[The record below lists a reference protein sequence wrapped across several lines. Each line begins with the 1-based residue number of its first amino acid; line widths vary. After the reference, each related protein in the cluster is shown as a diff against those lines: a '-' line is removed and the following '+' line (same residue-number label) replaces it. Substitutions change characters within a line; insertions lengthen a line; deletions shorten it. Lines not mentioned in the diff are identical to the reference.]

1 MSACITLLFLFPDV
15 IHCYSISFKLEIFF
29 PLFFYFFFTCY
40 SNSTANNG
48 LQQEQSLSRI
58 KECCSSLEIVS
69 RHRDAQET
77 YKISFEASSFSRS
90 ETEVVEFRPSC
101 GTTVII
107 NGFLQL
113 SSTNGSN
120 RLSTV
125 DQVEN
130 LVKSLS
136 LVHSQIS
143 FSLRDDSS
151 QPPSLFVQTS
161 KKCNTIATARK
172 IFNTGKSEHFFT
184 FRRTSKYFK
193 IKGLIGKSTSGG
205 YLQYFFVNNR
215 AVEEPSISQLI
226 QSVLNSKIDMSHLVI
241 ILNLKVCFFL
251 IYQFLINS

>member
-1 MSACITLLFLFPDV
+1 M
-15 IHCYSISFKLEIFF
+15 E
-29 PLFFYFFFTCY
+29 
-40 SNSTANNG
+40 N
-48 LQQEQSLSRI
+48 
-58 KECCSSLEIVS
+58 CSSLEIVS
-69 RHRDAQET
+69 RHGDAQET
-77 YKISFEASSFSRS
+77 YKILFEAPSFSRS
-90 ETEVVEFRPSC
+90 EIEVVEFRPSS

-113 SSTNGSN
+113 SFTNGSN

-125 DQVEN
+125 DQVEK

-161 KKCNTIATARK
+161 KKSNTIATARK
-172 IFNTGKSEHFFT
+172 IFNTEKSEHFFT

-226 QSVLNSKIDMSHLVI
+226 QSVLKSKIDMSCLVI
-241 ILNLKVCFFL
+241 ILNLKVWSLFL
-251 IYQFLINS
+251 NL